1 VGEKEGRNHQSV
13 YNVTRGLSGLVFCVW
28 GEGRTRRTFRWRDCL
43 MLEERSWDKVLR
55 LEIQYQDLE
64 LGGRL
69 RAMGG

>member
-1 VGEKEGRNHQSV
+1 
-13 YNVTRGLSGLVFCVW
+13 
-28 GEGRTRRTFRWRDCL
+28 